1 MQIEM
6 TGGQRHRGLYNLLAK
21 GEKATPLAQVQEPSA
36 LRLKVPPHCR
46 RRDAKRPPASGNDD
60 YVDSR
65 RTIRRGTAKK
75 YKPHAFFSPITSA
88 LSPPG
93 VVWGGHGI
101 KGGGGWRNQNPRA
114 VNQNGF
120 FKIFLI

>member
-60 YVDSR
+60 YVGSR
-65 RTIRRGTAKK
+65 RTIRRATGKK
-75 YKPHAFFSPITSA
+75 YKAHAFFSRMSSA
-88 LSPPG
+88 LSLASLPTG
-93 VVWGGHGI
+93 EYVGGDEMKCGERCVTAIHA
-101 KGGGGWRNQNPRA
+101 P
-114 VNQNGF
+114 VTTTES
-120 FKIFLI
+120 L